1 MLDIG
6 FSRGLARIN
15 FKHRATVSGG
25 RVTYWLADGSGHVG
39 LESSEWRALIA
50 RFEDESRM
58 VLRRAKLALLALF
71 PVTFVYGMTLGQ
83 IMPGAGLVIVA
94 AIFLGPPGIYLW
106 QSHKV
111 ARIARNVEAELA
123 SRPKVAAPR
132 TSQPRAMRGLEIAAL
147 LLVGPHLILQVY
159 GSLNPDAYRN
169 TPLLGTQLDWS
180 GIAGFL
186 ILATI
191 LLLRW
196 RPRWP
201 TRRPG
206 QVDEPTERRFD
217 PLARARENDG

>member
-6 FSRGLARIN
+6 LSRGLARIN
-15 FKHRATVSGG
+15 FKHRATVKGG
-25 RVTYWLADGSGHVG
+25 RVTYRLADGSGHVG
-39 LESSEWRALIA
+39 LETSEWRALTA

-58 VLRRAKLALLALF
+58 VLRSAKVALLALF
-71 PVTFVYGMTLGQ
+71 PVIFVYGMTLGQ
-83 IMPGAGLVIVA
+83 IMPGAGIIIVA
-94 AIFLGPPGIYLW
+94 GIFLGPPGIYLW

-111 ARIARNVEAELA
+111 SRIARTIEAELA
-123 SRPKVAAPR
+123 RRPKVAAPR
-132 TSQPRAMRGLEIAAL
+132 ISQPRAMLGLEIAAL

-169 TPLLGTQLDWS
+169 TPLLGTELDWS

-201 TRRPG
+201 TKPPKH
-206 QVDEPTERRFD
+206 VDAPTGRRFD
-217 PLARARENDG
+217 PLARARETDG

>member
-15 FKHRATVSGG
+15 FKHRATVGSG
-25 RVTYWLADGSGHVG
+25 RVTYRLADGSGHVG
-39 LESSEWRALIA
+39 LETSEWRALTA
-50 RFEDESRM
+50 RFEDESRV
-58 VLRRAKLALLALF
+58 VLRTAKLALLALF
-71 PVTFVYGMTLGQ
+71 PVIFAYVMTLGQ
-83 IMPGAGLVIVA
+83 IMPGGGIIIVA
-94 AIFLGPPGIYLW
+94 GIFLGPPGIYLW

-111 ARIARNVEAELA
+111 ARIARNIDAELA
-123 SRPKVAAPR
+123 RRPKVAAPL

-169 TPLLGTQLDWS
+169 TPLLGTELDWS
-180 GIAGFL
+180 DIAGFL

-201 TRRPG
+201 TRPSK
-206 QVDEPTERRFD
+206 QVDESAGRRFD
-217 PLARARENDG
+217 PLSRARETDA

>member
-15 FKHRATVSGG
+15 FKHRATTSGG
-25 RVTYWLADGSGHVG
+25 RVTYRLADGSGQVS
-39 LESSEWRALIA
+39 LETSEWRALTA
-50 RFEDESRM
+50 RFEDESRL
-58 VLRRAKLALLALF
+58 VLRTAKLALLALF

-111 ARIARNVEAELA
+111 ARIARNIEAELA
-123 SRPKVAAPR
+123 NRPRVAAPR
-132 TSQPRAMRGLEIAAL
+132 TAQPRAMRGLEIAAL
-147 LLVGPHLILQVY
+147 LLVGPHLIVQVY

-186 ILATI
+186 ILTTI

-196 RPRWP
+196 RPRRPKSRPKHVDAP
-201 TRRPG
+201 TG
-206 QVDEPTERRFD
+206 RRFD
-217 PLARARENDG
+217 PLIRARESDG